1 MVDLFRGLKIAI
13 ETIAKVTWRSS
24 RLLGQLNKQREAE
37 EKETK
42 KQGKDLR
49 MLLKAFYFNSRS
61 FMHSS
66 YNKQVH
72 YSSHS
77 YLSL

>member
-13 ETIAKVTWRSS
+13 ETVAKVTWRSS

-49 MLLKAFYFNSRS
+49 TLLKAFLF
-61 FMHSS
+61 
-66 YNKQVH
+66 
-72 YSSHS
+72 
-77 YLSL
+77 